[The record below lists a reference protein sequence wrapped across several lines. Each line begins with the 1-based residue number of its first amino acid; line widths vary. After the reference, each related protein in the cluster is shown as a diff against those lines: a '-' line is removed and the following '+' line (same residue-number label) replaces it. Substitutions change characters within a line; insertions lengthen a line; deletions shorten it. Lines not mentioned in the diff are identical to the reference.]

1 MNWKTTL
8 VLALV
13 GLFAIL
19 IRLYPTMHNFAF
31 GNDFG
36 IYNTIAGDFLR
47 SGKIF
52 DTFTSPWGGAG
63 YGDFPVMYWIVDGL
77 AKVTGLNYTIMLVK
91 APPVFGGLDA
101 ITIFFIAYKLTHNR
115 LISIF
120 AAIFDAVNPVIVF
133 QTSISSI
140 LVFGHFF
147 GLLAVLFYIMFLED
161 KRYFIPFIISSVLL
175 VMSHPLSTF
184 MYLIAVIG
192 ITVSYLTKGASLSK
206 RLQLA
211 AGVYSFSTFIFVY
224 WSLFFTSF
232 TGFMSSGLLHIPT
245 LILIGLYYVSVTLI
259 LFFPI
264 RRIKIPKPSFSITVF
279 RKRISWLYLSM
290 IIYSL
295 ISAFALVLL
304 FSILKTISL
313 RDVVAFLPLLLDGA
327 LAIVGMYFARGYFK
341 LIISGWVLILGVAL
355 FYSVATW
362 NMVLYP
368 GRFMEYIFE
377 PLSILEALGIV
388 GLLHGLKDYYEK
400 GADRTHDT
408 YADTGIYKA
417 PSIRERRKINYRSL
431 FLNPIKKTL
440 NTRSSQIN
448 AALGIFLLVFLVTSS
463 AATPYQVGNIV
474 TPSGNQTISLP
485 DFEAA
490 KWLQYNGDANYSVAT
505 DHILGLMVDSY
516 NLTGTFEQINQTWS
530 QSTLTNETIHEL
542 MGNDYS
548 AAYNYTPVGYI
559 MIDNY
564 MFSNGVWGYKGLTN
578 PYAEPIKMTNQS
590 FEKFLSTP
598 FVPVYFNNTS
608 RSAWALV
615 VQVNWTYI
623 DANYGTNVSTA
634 NYTMMPHYIQS
645 SQIVNA
651 TVKISNNRT

>member
-13 GLFAIL
+13 GFFAIL

-77 AKVTGLNYTIMLVK
+77 AKATGINYTTMLVK

-101 ITIFFIAYKLTHNR
+101 ITIYFIAYKLTKSR
-115 LISIF
+115 FISIF

-147 GLLAVLFYIMFLED
+147 GLLAVLFYIMYLEN
-161 KRYFIPFIISSVLL
+161 RRFFIPFLASSVLL

-184 MYLIAVIG
+184 MYLTAVIG
-192 ITVSYLTKGASLSK
+192 ITISYLAKGADLSK

-211 AGVYSFSTFIFVY
+211 AGVYSFSTFVFVY
-224 WSLFFTSF
+224 WALFFNSF
-232 TGFMSSGLLHIPT
+232 TGFMSSGVMHIPA
-245 LILIGLYYVSVTLI
+245 LAVIALYYVFVSFI
-259 LFFPI
+259 LFFPLSRI
-264 RRIKIPKPSFSITVF
+264 RIHMPALKQEIF
-279 RKRISWLYLSM
+279 RKRISWLYLAL

-295 ISAFALVLL
+295 ISAFSLVLL
-304 FSILKTISL
+304 FSLLKTISL
-313 RDVVAFLPLLLDGA
+313 KDVVAFLPLLLDGA
-327 LAIVGMYFARGYFK
+327 LALVGMYFARGYFK
-341 LIISGWVLILGVAL
+341 QIISGWVFILGAAL
-355 FYSVATW
+355 IYSVATW

-388 GLLHGLKDYYEK
+388 NILYGLRDYYEK
-400 GADRTHDT
+400 EIDKIHNT
-408 YADTGIYKA
+408 YANTGVYTA
-417 PSIRERRKINYRSL
+417 PIIRERREINYKNIILDPVR
-431 FLNPIKKTL
+431 KTL
-440 NTRSSQIN
+440 NTRSSKIN
-448 AALGIFLLVFLVTSS
+448 ASLAVFLLVFLVASS
-463 AATPYQVGNIV
+463 AATPYQVGSIV

-490 KWLQYNGDANYSVAT
+490 KWLQYNGDTNYSVAT

-516 NLTGTFEQINQTWS
+516 NLTGTFEQINHTWS
-530 QSTLTNETIHEL
+530 QSTLTNQTVHEL
-542 MGNDYS
+542 LGNSYS
-548 AAYNYTPVGYI
+548 SAYNYTPVGYI
-559 MIDNY
+559 FIDNY
-564 MFSNGVWGYKGLTN
+564 MFTNGVWGYKGLSN
-578 PYAEPIKMTNQS
+578 PYSEPIKMTNQS
-590 FEKFLSTP
+590 FLKFLSTP

-608 RSAWALV
+608 KSTWALV

-623 DANYGTNVSTA
+623 DANYGTSVSTT
-634 NYTMMPHYIQS
+634 NYTMMPQYVPD

-651 TVKISNNRT
+651 TLKNLKRS